1 MANIDNLAEKFKAK
15 FVLTTEAENYKN
27 NIVEPVINKIFSEEF
42 AEIFKT
48 ISESL
53 NEKLGFNAVNF
64 KTEGKTRFFV
74 EGRFH
79 RIIFQKG
86 ETKILENIIKTTII
100 PICIWKGVTKHLAP
114 VSFTVNPDSHNIKW
128 DFSFSSPEKY
138 AENVFGR
145 LVEDDDFF
153 M

>member
-1 MANIDNLAEKFKAK
+1 MANIDNLVKKFRAK
-15 FVLTTEAENYKN
+15 FVLAPETENYKN
-27 NIVEPVINKIFSEEF
+27 NVVEPIVNKIFSEEF
-42 AEIFKT
+42 SEIFKT

-86 ETKILENIIKTTII
+86 KTEILDNVITTTII
-100 PICIWKGVTKHLAP
+100 PLYIWKGVTKHLTP
-114 VSFTVNPDSHNIKW
+114 VSFVINPDSRHIKW
-128 DFSFSSPEKY
+128 GFPFNSPEEY
-138 AENVFGR
+138 AENIFGR
-145 LVEDDDFF
+145 FVEDDDFF